1 METFIKK
8 NHADKQ
14 FGLGIL
20 ILVIGS
26 VFLLRNTGV
35 DVPHW
40 ILSWHTIMLGAGL
53 WMGYR
58 KDFKGSGWLALT
70 IIGGLFTLKSI
81 TVFDFELSRISTALV
96 LIGLGLYVILKPKR
110 VQNFDQYSEKKPVDF
125 TNKTE

>member
-26 VFLLRNTGV
+26 VCLLRNSGL
-35 DVPHW
+35 DIPYW
-40 ILSWHTIMLGAGL
+40 ILRWHTIMLGAGL
-53 WMGYR
+53 WIGYR

-70 IIGGLFTLKSI
+70 VIGAIFTLKAI
-81 TVFDFELSRISTALV
+81 TIFDFEVSRITTALA
-96 LIGLGLYVILKPKR
+96 LIGLGLYVILKPKK
-110 VQNFDQYSEKKPVDF
+110 VQNFDQYFEKKPVDF
-125 TNKTE
+125 TNKAE

>member
-26 VFLLRNTGV
+26 VCLLINSGI
-35 DVPHW
+35 DIPHW
-40 ILSWHTIMLGAGL
+40 ILKWHTIMLGVGL
-53 WMGYR
+53 WLGYR
-58 KDFKGSGWLALT
+58 KDFNGSGWLALT

-81 TVFDFELSRISTALV
+81 TVFDFEVSRISTALV

-110 VQNFDQYSEKKPVDF
+110 VQNFDQYFEKKPVDF
-125 TNKTE
+125 SNKAE